1 MNLKGKQ
8 VLVTGA
14 GGFIGSHLVEALI
27 EKGAEVSCFLKYN
40 SRNDWGLLE
49 ELPEDKKKLIN
60 VISGD
65 IRDSEI
71 VRHAAKNMEAIF
83 HLAALIGI
91 PYSYT
96 NPKENF
102 MTNVMGTYNVM
113 QAALDSGVKKIVHTS
128 TSEVYGT
135 PDNIPI
141 TEEHKLKG
149 QSPYSASKIG
159 ADKVA
164 ESFYCAFGLPVA
176 IARPFNTY
184 GPRQSARAII
194 PSAFSQA
201 LNTGIIKHGSG
212 EPTRDLNFVT
222 DTADGMIKIA
232 ECDKS
237 VGEVINL
244 GTGKE
249 ISMSELMQKIAVL
262 AGKEIKLV
270 HDPSRVRPANSEVMR
285 LCADNSKAKNLIG
298 WEPQISLDRGLGI
311 TMEWMSRNL
320 AKFKSGMYV
329 R

>member
-1 MNLKGKQ
+1 MNLKGKT

-14 GGFIGSHLVEALI
+14 AGFIGSHLVEALL
-27 EKGAEVSCFLKYN
+27 EKGVEVSCFIKYN
-40 SRNDWGLLE
+40 SRNDWGFLE
-49 ELPEDKKKLIN
+49 ELPDEKKKTIK
-60 VISGD
+60 VITGD

-71 VRHAAKNMEAIF
+71 VRHAAKDVDVIF

-113 QAALDSGVKKIVHTS
+113 QAALDNGVKKVVHTS

-135 PDNIPI
+135 PDSLPI

-164 ESFYCAFGLPVA
+164 ESFYHAFGLQVA

-184 GPRQSARAII
+184 GPRQSARAVI
-194 PSAFSQA
+194 PSSISQA
-201 LNTGIIKHGSG
+201 LKNGIIKYGSG
-212 EPTRDLNFVT
+212 EPTRDLNFVA
-222 DTADGMIKIA
+222 DTVAGMIKIA

-237 VGEVINL
+237 AGEVINL
-244 GTGKE
+244 GSGKE
-249 ISMSELMQKIAVL
+249 ISMLKLMDKIAAL
-262 AGKEIKLV
+262 TGKNIKIMQ
-270 HDPSRVRPANSEVMR
+270 DPARVRPAKSEVLR
-285 LCADNSKAKNLIG
+285 LCADNSKAKRIIG
-298 WEPQISLDRGLGI
+298 WEPKIDLDTGLKMTI
-311 TMEWMSRNL
+311 EWVSTNL
-320 AKFKSGMYV
+320 KKFKTDIYN